1 MLEDNQKK
9 KRKMPI
15 LIIGLGIL
23 LLIGGIGSIFFYG
36 NKEKF
41 KLSIEDSK
49 IYPKFKESIDEY
61 TLYTNKNE
69 VKVIC
74 PAQVKSSGCNK
85 VIKLKDD
92 ETDYIVKSKDK

>member
-49 IYPKFKESIDEY
+49 YILNLK
-61 TLYTNKNE
+61 
-69 VKVIC
+69 KV
-74 PAQVKSSGCNK
+74 
-85 VIKLKDD
+85 
-92 ETDYIVKSKDK
+92 